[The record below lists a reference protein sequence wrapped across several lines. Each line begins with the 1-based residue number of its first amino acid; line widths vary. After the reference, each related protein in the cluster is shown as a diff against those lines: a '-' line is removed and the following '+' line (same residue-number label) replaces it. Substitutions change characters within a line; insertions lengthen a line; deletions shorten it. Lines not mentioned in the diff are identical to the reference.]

1 MQVSKAT
8 GGASAAIHP
17 TPGACRARSPSAP
30 GIPTFAAS
38 PPDETFT
45 ESFHATTI
53 LSVHGGGKVVPGGD
67 GQVTPGNTVVRAAKK
82 IVRPASVYQARFSDT
97 SR

>member
-1 MQVSKAT
+1 M
-8 GGASAAIHP
+8 
-17 TPGACRARSPSAP
+17 
-30 GIPTFAAS
+30 
-38 PPDETFT
+38 

-53 LSVHGGGKVVPGGD
+53 PSVRKGGGVVLGGD
-67 GQVTPGNTVVRAAKK
+67 GQVTLGNTVVEATKK